1 MKRIFPRV
9 SIASA
14 HILNA
19 NIREIKSTMKQNGH
33 LFMNFCKNDQKKQ
46 RLFCRDFFSFRV
58 FKSFFPKN
66 SFKSRFLPVRLQR
79 QSFLQRLVV
88 AVSQSQIQSHKTA
101 ARARMEALTLWWTSA
116 GGAQLWS
123 AGARA
128 RARARALSTNP
139 QQYRWAK
146 LAFFIG

>member
-1 MKRIFPRV
+1 MQSLAITRNCLAASPRLCGGFRVENRESKKTDAIDLAQKMKRIFPRV

-19 NIREIKSTMKQNGH
+19 NIREIKRTMKQNGH
-33 LFMNFCKNDQKKQ
+33 LFMIFCKNDQKKQ
-46 RLFCRDFFSFRV
+46 RLFCRDFFSFWV

-101 ARARMEALTLWWTSA
+101 ARARMEALTL
-116 GGAQLWS
+116 
-123 AGARA
+123 
-128 RARARALSTNP
+128 
-139 QQYRWAK
+139 
-146 LAFFIG
+146 